1 MEKKKQKDK
10 ATEQQPVHEDVLP
23 AEDVVGEGASADRV
37 KELEEALAAKTEES
51 TANWDKFLR
60 ERADLEN
67 YRKRVQKEKEEI
79 LKYGNENMIMEILPA
94 VDNMERALAHVDPES
109 QDPVIAGVRMTLDML
124 LSSLKKFGVAP
135 IEIEQGSPFDA
146 AFQQAMCQVE
156 HPEYTT
162 NMVVEVMQ
170 KGYLLNERVIRP
182 AMVSVAK

>member
-1 MEKKKQKDK
+1 MEKKKHKDK
-10 ATEQQPVHEDVLP
+10 TAEEQSVHEDALSVEELSS
-23 AEDVVGEGASADRV
+23 EGSVADRV
-37 KELEEALAAKTEES
+37 KELEAALAAKAEEA
-51 TANWDKFLR
+51 TLNWDKFLR

-79 LKYGNENMIMEILPA
+79 LKYGNENMVMEILPA

-124 LSSLKKFGVAP
+124 LSSLKKFGVSP
-135 IEIEQGSPFDA
+135 IEVEPGSLFDA

-156 HPEYTT
+156 HPEYTA

-170 KGYLLNERVIRP
+170 KGYRLNERVIRP